1 MDNTRIGTDMKK
13 RIFICIVVFVCFF
26 SMMTGCYNPD
36 RDQVFESPFGNDE
49 VIVKVD
55 YLSCPDVFYEG
66 KCIFEHDGPGFNET
80 VYWDVEWISEDE
92 IRLYIPGYRWTNEVY
107 YIDIPR

>member
-1 MDNTRIGTDMKK
+1 MKTRKMI
-13 RIFICIVVFVCFF
+13 ILIIVTMVLFL
-26 SMMTGCYNPD
+26 TGCTDSDSN
-36 RDQVFESPFGNDE
+36 QAFESPFGDDE

-66 KCIFEHDGPGFNET
+66 KCIFKYDGPGFNET
-80 VYWDVEWISEDE
+80 VYWDIEWVSEDE
-92 IRLYIPGYRWTNEVY
+92 IRLYIPGHRWTNEVY